1 MCTTILKLL
10 PSSIAALKQQQC
22 SSGSKCLFYFLQT
35 VHGVVVRR
43 PTDGRTG
50 GIAMGTN
57 GAAATRIVVDID
69 AGHSSREVAF
79 APSYYTSILIHYS
92 SSSSTYV
99 HTYYTSI
106 AVVYTKTRLST
117 HKSVWQRAAA
127 RHIRLVL
134 YTGQRLILPS
144 CKMYEVLYICS
155 IVQ

>member
-1 MCTTILKLL
+1 
-10 PSSIAALKQQQC
+10 
-22 SSGSKCLFYFLQT
+22 
-35 VHGVVVRR
+35 
-43 PTDGRTG
+43 
-50 GIAMGTN
+50 MGTN

-117 HKSVWQRAAA
+117 HKTVAAGCCAAYSACAIYRAAA
-127 RHIRLVL
+127 DSAFL
-134 YTGQRLILPS
+134 
-144 CKMYEVLYICS
+144 
-155 IVQ
+155 

>member
-92 SSSSTYV
+92 SSSTYV

-106 AVVYTKTRLST
+106 AVYTKTRLST
-117 HKSVWQRAAA
+117 HKTVAAGCCA
-127 RHIRLVL
+127 AYSACAIYRGSGWFCLLVKCTK
-134 YTGQRLILPS
+134 Y
-144 CKMYEVLYICS
+144 YICS

>member
-79 APSYYTSILIHYS
+79 APYYYIQQQQSVCTTL
-92 SSSSTYV
+92 
-99 HTYYTSI
+99 
-106 AVVYTKTRLST
+106 YTKTRLST
-117 HKSVWQRAAA
+117 HKTVWQRAAA

>member
-1 MCTTILKLL
+1 M
-10 PSSIAALKQQQC
+10 
-22 SSGSKCLFYFLQT
+22 
-35 VHGVVVRR
+35 HGVVVRR

-92 SSSSTYV
+92 SSSTYV

-134 YTGQRLILPS
+134 YTGAAADSAFL
-144 CKMYEVLYICS
+144 
-155 IVQ
+155 

>member
-1 MCTTILKLL
+1 
-10 PSSIAALKQQQC
+10 
-22 SSGSKCLFYFLQT
+22 
-35 VHGVVVRR
+35 
-43 PTDGRTG
+43 
-50 GIAMGTN
+50 MGTN

-92 SSSSTYV
+92 SSSTYV

-127 RHIRLVL
+127 RHFRLVP